1 MRHSADERMTCAEA
15 RERLDDHLDGAL
27 GGAEL
32 RRLTAHLARC
42 AGCAA
47 ELRFAGD
54 VLGAL
59 RSLPEMECPPQ
70 VAERARR
77 AAAAAPA
84 ALVTLPARLPA
95 AGSAPA
101 PIVPS
106 PPTAAATPTAPAA
119 RNMRR
124 RLLHR
129 LPRPRVR
136 VGAFAATAAAVAA
149 LALLALALSVS
160 LWRHGGAGR
169 PAGQGWSTASQAAP
183 RPSAAELARGEA
195 QARLALAYVAR
206 VSEHAGWSLR
216 RDVLAR
222 RVVGPLAASV
232 SRSLIAASGARREPP
247 SAAVAAVKGD

>member
-1 MRHSADERMTCAEA
+1 MRRSADERMTCAEA
-15 RERLDDHLDGAL
+15 RERLDEHLDGAL

-59 RSLPEMECPPQ
+59 RSLPEMECPPR
-70 VAERARR
+70 VAERARNR
-77 AAAAAPA
+77 AAAVAPG
-84 ALVTLPARLPA
+84 ALVTLPARLETPEPPATPATPPITVPRVAAKPA
-95 AGSAPA
+95 AVRSW
-101 PIVPS
+101 
-106 PPTAAATPTAPAA
+106 
-119 RNMRR
+119 
-124 RLLHR
+124 
-129 LPRPRVR
+129 VR
-136 VGAFAATAAAVAA
+136 VGAPAAIAAAVAA

-160 LWRHGGAGR
+160 LWRPGGAGR
-169 PAGQGWSTASQAAP
+169 PAGQGWNAASQGAP

-206 VSEHAGWSLR
+206 VSERAGWSLR

-232 SRSLIAASGARREPP
+232 SRSLIAAAGARREPTP
-247 SAAVAAVKGD
+247 TAMAAVKGD